1 MDKENAQKELNRK
14 KVEAEVI
21 LDDEGRSEEF
31 ADNIE
36 DRFNSSLKN
45 KNPIFFIR
53 KIKELKEDIPLF
65 ISLLRSYIR
74 KEYKEIPLGT
84 IVAVVAALAYFLAPV
99 DVIPDFIPGFG
110 FVDDASVIAFC
121 FLSCKNDIDNY
132 RKWRKQMDV
141 IDAEVKTKQQNT
153 LE

>member
-141 IDAEVKTKQQNT
+141 IDAEVRTKQQNT

>member
-1 MDKENAQKELNRK
+1 MDKKNAQKELNRK

-141 IDAEVKTKQQNT
+141 IDAEVRTKQQNT